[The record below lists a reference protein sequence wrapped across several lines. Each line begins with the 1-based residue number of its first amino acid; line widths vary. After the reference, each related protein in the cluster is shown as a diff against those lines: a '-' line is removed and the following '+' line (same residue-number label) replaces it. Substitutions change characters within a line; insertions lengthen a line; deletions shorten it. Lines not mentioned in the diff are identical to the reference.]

1 MLFLKQ
7 HLFFRRVEVFK
18 ASASDSLVRATQ
30 RDQGWR
36 SCSPSHRLLSGAEQ
50 VFKAFSSGFSLV
62 SIVLIVFGIFTDA
75 QVGGLIPFSSED
87 CLYLSVHVPVTQDE
101 RPLPVMVTITMIN
114 IKSIING
121 QLMNNQYLHQMP
133 IEGLA
138 NWWGLPPWWRRMVKT
153 VLARFL
159 IEGMALEILDT
170 IEEC

>member
-1 MLFLKQ
+1 M
-7 HLFFRRVEVFK
+7 
-18 ASASDSLVRATQ
+18 
-30 RDQGWR
+30 
-36 SCSPSHRLLSGAEQ
+36 
-50 VFKAFSSGFSLV
+50 V

-87 CLYLSVHVPVTQDE
+87 CLYLSVHVPVTQNE
-101 RPLPVMVTITMIN
+101 RPLPVMVTFTIIN
-114 IKSIING
+114 YKSTLFNG

-133 IEGLA
+133 IKGLA

-159 IEGMALEILDT
+159 IEGMALEILDR